1 MSQMIFRLMSR
12 HQQIDEALRL
22 EQRLRWPDFARLQRL
37 KKLKLAIKDRL
48 AALLARRGP
57 TPQRQG

>member
-1 MSQMIFRLMSR
+1 MSQTIFRLMSR
-12 HQQIDEALRL
+12 HQQIDAALRL

-48 AALLARRGP
+48 AALLERRGP
-57 TPQRQG
+57 APRQQG